1 MTNEEALKVINRNLV
16 VAMQDWDDPTDEY
29 QREQAEGLQ
38 KAKEALE
45 KQIPKKPID
54 ITVKELFSSMISGR
68 CPKCNTRQSYGS
80 RDWHRWFNKR
90 CFECGQAL
98 DWSEGE

>member
-16 VAMQDWDDPTDEY
+16 VAIQDWDDPTNEY

-45 KQIPKKPID
+45 KQIPKKPLLVPFNESRLR
-54 ITVKELFSSMISGR
+54 TLKCPVCGSYELKKH
-68 CPKCNTRQSYGS
+68 C
-80 RDWHRWFNKR
+80 DD
-90 CFECGQAL
+90 CGQLL
-98 DWSEGE
+98 DWS

>member
-1 MTNEEALKVINRNLV
+1 MTNEEAHGYIEDL
-16 VAMQDWDDPTDEY
+16 
-29 QREQAEGLQ
+29 QRTLTQYRFMFSKEFAEANG
-38 KAKEALE
+38 KAIEALE

-54 ITVKELFSSMISGR
+54 ITVKELVTSMISGR

-98 DWSEGE
+98 DWSEK